1 MRVVQAIGWYFPDSS
16 GGTEF
21 YVSAVARELAR
32 RGIDVC
38 IAAPAPGALAA
49 AEYEHNGIPVFRY
62 PIPAR
67 PTRAEARG
75 EGPVRG
81 AESFHSW
88 LRDRRPDIV
97 HVHTLVTGLD
107 FQEILQARQTGAR
120 VFVTAHSSALG
131 YVCLRGTLLRWG
143 STPCDGHVR
152 RRRCA
157 ACALD
162 HRGVPRV
169 LARAAAAVPL
179 AVARAADRID
189 HPLGTALG
197 LPAYIDRRLARQR
210 HVFECIETFFVLTDA
225 ARRILLDNGAPLGK
239 VRVNRLGVDTDV
251 VGRGARRRGTAQP
264 VRLGYLGR
272 MDVIKGLDDLVRAV
286 RSLEP
291 EVPLCLEIRGIVN
304 DRQGE
309 ALRRRCEVAA
319 REDRR
324 IVVGGAVARDEV
336 HARLSSW
343 DVLCCPSVSFE
354 GGPTVA
360 LEAMAVGTPV
370 IGTRIGG
377 LAEIV
382 DHDRNGY
389 LVPPGDW
396 RALARA
402 IRRIAEHPEI
412 VDRWR
417 DALPAIRTMREVAD
431 EYRAAYDATLVVTGP

>member
-1 MRVVQAIGWYFPDSS
+1 MRVVQAVGWYFPDSS

-21 YVSAVARELAR
+21 YVAAVAREMAR
-32 RGIDVC
+32 KGIDVC
-38 IAAPAPGALAA
+38 IAAPAPGARAA

-81 AESFHSW
+81 AESFHRW

-97 HVHTLVTGLD
+97 HVHTLITGLD

-120 VFVTAHSSALG
+120 VIVTAHSSALG
-131 YVCLRGTLLRWG
+131 YVCLRGTLMRWG
-143 STPCDGHVR
+143 TTPCDGLVR

-179 AVARAADRID
+179 AVARAVDRID

-197 LPAYIDRRLARQR
+197 LPAYIDRRIERQR
-210 HVFECIETFFVLTDA
+210 KLFDCVEVVFVLTDV
-225 ARRILLDNGAPLGK
+225 ARRILLDNGAPVGK
-239 VRVNRLGVDTDV
+239 VRVNRLGIDADV
-251 VGRGARRRGTAQP
+251 VGRGGARRATSQP

-272 MDVIKGLDDLVRAV
+272 MDVIKGIGDLVRAV

-291 EVPLCLEIRGIVN
+291 EVPICLEIRGITN
-304 DRQGE
+304 DPRAE
-309 ALRRRCEVAA
+309 AIRRCCEIAA

-324 IVVGGAVARDEV
+324 IVVGGAVARGEV
-336 HARLSSW
+336 HAQLRSW
-343 DVLCCPSVSFE
+343 DVLCCPSVAFE

-382 DHDRNGY
+382 DHDRSGY

-396 RALARA
+396 RALART

-417 DALPAIRTMREVAD
+417 DALPPIRTMQDVAD
-431 EYRAAYDATLVVTGP
+431 EYCAAYDATRVTSGA